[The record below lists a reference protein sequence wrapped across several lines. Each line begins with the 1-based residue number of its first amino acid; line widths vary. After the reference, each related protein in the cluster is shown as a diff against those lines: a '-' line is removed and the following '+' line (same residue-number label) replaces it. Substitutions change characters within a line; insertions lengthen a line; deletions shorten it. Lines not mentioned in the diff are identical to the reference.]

1 MHGVVW
7 FARFTGKLFHFH
19 YYRRLCIPFG
29 LRLMFVNQTAPS
41 PCVTDTLWTEEGI
54 SWGVVASPSAHHHG
68 RCCAMPCFV
77 WLVMPLSCLFPLAK
91 DGGLGQEATTITHP
105 LIIKVL
111 L

>member
-54 SWGVVASPSAHHHG
+54 SWGVVASPWPVLRHALLCLVGHAFVLPFSA
-68 RCCAMPCFV
+68 
-77 WLVMPLSCLFPLAK
+77 S
-91 DGGLGQEATTITHP
+91 
-105 LIIKVL
+105 
-111 L
+111 